1 MRSSIQQSNSS
12 PLLQILTLAA
22 IVAAF
27 VVNALSNLYPLNGQ
41 SIGDLSNTLF
51 RSVQIIPANYAFSI
65 WGIIY
70 LGLFAYG
77 VYQASPERSSDRLLQ
92 AINAPLIV
100 SSLAQIVW
108 VLLFLSRQFWW
119 SVLAMAA
126 ILIPLILIYQRLWA
140 DRGSL
145 TRQEQWL
152 VRIPLT
158 IYLAWIS
165 VATIVNVAS
174 ALYNSGWD
182 GFGLNDTVWT
192 VIMLIVGTAIA
203 SILAAQRSDLPFV
216 AVFIWA
222 FMAIA
227 VRQFDQ
233 WLIVVVAIA
242 CSIVMAACL
251 VLGERKRQLEA
262 ET

>member
-1 MRSSIQQSNSS
+1 MRSSIQQSKSGA
-12 PLLQILTLAA
+12 LLQILTLGS

-27 VVNALSNLYPLNGQ
+27 VVNALSNLFPLNGE
-41 SIGDLSNTLF
+41 SIGNLSNTLF
-51 RSVQIIPANYAFSI
+51 RAVQIIPANYAFSI

-77 VYQASPERSSDRLLQ
+77 IYQASPGRGGDRLLQ
-92 AINAPLIV
+92 SINVPLIV

-119 SVLAMAA
+119 SVLAMVA

-145 TRQEQWL
+145 SRQEQWL

-174 ALYNSGWD
+174 ALYNSGWN
-182 GFGLNDTVWT
+182 GFGLSDSGWT
-192 VIMLIVGTAIA
+192 VIMLMVGAAIA
-203 SILAAQRSDLPFV
+203 SILALQRADIAFV
-216 AVFIWA
+216 VVFVWA
-222 FMAIA
+222 FVAIA

-233 WLIVVVAIA
+233 WVIVAVAIA
-242 CSIVMAACL
+242 CSIVMAVCL
-251 VLGERKRQLEA
+251 VLAERRRQLEA
-262 ET
+262 EI

>member
-1 MRSSIQQSNSS
+1 MRSSIQQSKSGA
-12 PLLQILTLAA
+12 LLQILTLGA

-27 VVNALSNLYPLNGQ
+27 VVNALSNLFPLNGE
-41 SIGDLSNTLF
+41 SIGELSNTLF
-51 RSVQIIPANYAFSI
+51 RAVQIIPANYAFSI

-77 VYQASPERSSDRLLQ
+77 IYQASPERGGDRLLQ
-92 AINAPLIV
+92 SINVPLIV

-140 DRGSL
+140 NRGSL
-145 TRQEQWL
+145 TRRERWL

-158 IYLAWIS
+158 IYLAWIA
-165 VATIVNVAS
+165 VATIVNVAI
-174 ALYNSGWD
+174 ALYNSGWN
-182 GFGLNDTVWT
+182 GFGLSDNGWT
-192 VIMLIVGTAIA
+192 VIMLMVGAAIA
-203 SILAAQRSDLPFV
+203 SILALQRADIPFV
-216 AVFIWA
+216 AVFVWA
-222 FMAIA
+222 FVAIA

-233 WLIVVVAIA
+233 WGIVAVAIA
-242 CSIVMAACL
+242 CSLVMAVCL
-251 VLGERKRQLEA
+251 VLAERRRQIEA